1 MCYIRMQQLQP
12 KLVSLVGRR
21 VRARFTDSALMQQ
34 LQPKPVYTDAT
45 AAI

>member
-1 MCYIRMQQLQP
+1 MQQLQP
-12 KLVSLVGRR
+12 KLVSPGLLGGRR